1 MSSCWPEACWAWRYA
16 APRGSYHIG
25 GRRGLRSRHLKSCR
39 RPFAPH
45 HRRMTGIWRGQKAV
59 SYTHL
64 GFLDAATV
72 TEPSAWEGLHLDRAG
87 HAALGKAAA
96 AVLREMLG

>member
-1 MSSCWPEACWAWRYA
+1 MCTWPSLSAYPSISRSTAAAAFPSAACPALSKCRPSQALGSVTVA
-16 APRGSYHIG
+16 ASKK
-25 GRRGLRSRHLKSCR
+25 L
-39 RPFAPH
+39 APH
-45 HRRMTGIWRGQKAV
+45 YKQLAEEYGC
-59 SYTHL
+59 